1 MERCEACRKPKAV
14 CVCDRIERHTVGLRI
29 VALQHPQEQDV
40 VLGTVPLLEVGVGAL
55 RRVGLSWPNLAGAV
69 GEEVTGD
76 WAVIWP
82 TQLPRPLT
90 DAERT
95 QAVARVGR
103 GGPLQ
108 GLLVL
113 DGTWSQAKA
122 LWWRNPWLQRLDRIV
137 VHPHEPSIYGRLRR
151 EPRREAVSTLEAVAA
166 ALVGLG
172 EAPEVAVDLRRAMR
186 TMVQR
191 ARDLPREEATWTEG
205 PG

>member
-1 MERCEACRKPKAV
+1 VERCEACRKPKGV
-14 CVCDRIERHTVGLRI
+14 CVCDRVARHTVGLQV
-29 VALQHPQEQDV
+29 VALQHPQEQDEL
-40 VLGTVPLLEVGVGAL
+40 LGTVPLLEVALGAR

-69 GEEVTGD
+69 GEEVAGD

-90 DAERT
+90 DDERA
-95 QAVARVGR
+95 QAVVRVGR
-103 GGPLQ
+103 GGALQ